1 MPVKFLLIIIFF
13 VSFSANAEEECI
25 FDESSYI
32 DFINKYKSSN
42 KDTKIENDNRT
53 LRVEKNNEDIVV
65 KGGGCSHLGVS
76 IELKTKQTFTEK
88 QFLHKILAL
97 SNEFGSWLINTNS
110 LENSIKNGK
119 YQIID
124 SVYFIE
130 VDVMTVFSASYH
142 NKGIISID
150 FYIN

>member
-1 MPVKFLLIIIFF
+1 MKFLPIIMIF
-13 VSFSANAEEECI
+13 VSFSANAEEVCV

-32 DFINKYKSSN
+32 KFINKYKSSSKN
-42 KDTKIENDNRT
+42 TKIENDNRT
-53 LRVEKNNEDIVV
+53 LRVERNNEVIMV
-65 KGGGCSHLGVS
+65 KGGGCTHLGVS
-76 IELKTKQTFTEK
+76 IELKTKQVFTAK
-88 QFLHKILAL
+88 QFLHKVLEL

-130 VDVMTVFSASYH
+130 VDAMTVFSASS
-142 NKGIISID
+142 NGKGVISID
-150 FYIN
+150 SYIN